1 MMDDQRSVMA
11 DVRRGMIP
19 AHIYNDRDIF
29 ELEKERVFGR
39 AWLFVAHE
47 SEIAT
52 PGDYVVRRL
61 LEDSFI
67 VTRDESGVIR
77 AHFNMCLHRGM
88 QICRAEMGNA
98 SHFRCPYHGWSYRND
113 GRIVGLPF
121 HQDAYGGEAGF
132 KRKGQRLLP
141 APRLDS
147 LNGLIFISLDPEAP
161 PLREYLGDFAFYLD
175 YYTKQSPSGIELRG
189 PQRWRVK
196 ANWKIGAEN
205 FAGDMYHTPQTHTS
219 VVEIGL
225 FREPKAEKRKDG
237 ATYWAGN
244 GGGTTYKLPDGDLDE
259 RLRYVG
265 YPQEMIER
273 MKLAWSSEQLTVV
286 GRDGFMISAASV
298 FPNLSFVHNWP
309 RVADSD
315 DVLPFISIR
324 LWQPI
329 SENETE
335 VLSWFA
341 VDTEAPEEF
350 KALSYKAYLMC
361 FGSTGMFEQDD
372 VENWVSLT
380 NTAAGSMA
388 RRLRLNSR
396 MGILADGSDVA
407 PTLTAEQFA
416 GPGSA
421 RTGYSEFNQRALL
434 ERWADHLERPS
445 PTTDSLGVRDPED
458 APAGPVPDDADS
470 GADPGE
476 DPPVLE
482 HVPSE
487 DAPEVTGA

>member
-1 MMDDQRSVMA
+1 
-11 DVRRGMIP
+11 MIP
-19 AHIYNDRDIF
+19 AHIYNDSELF
-29 ELEKERVFGR
+29 ALEKERLFARG
-39 AWLFVAHE
+39 WLFIAHE
-47 SEIAT
+47 SEVPQ
-52 PGDYVVRRL
+52 PGDYVVRRVL
-61 LEDSFI
+61 DDSFI
-67 VTRDESGVIR
+67 ISRGSSGQVR
-77 AHFNMCLHRGM
+77 AMFNMCLHRGM

-113 GRIVGLPF
+113 GRLVGLPF
-121 HQDAYGGEAGF
+121 HQDAYGGEDGF
-132 KRKGQRLLP
+132 RRKGQTLLP
-141 APRLDS
+141 APSLDTY
-147 LNGLIFISLDPEAP
+147 NGLIFISLDPDAP
-161 PLREYLGDFAFYLD
+161 PLREFLGDFAFYLD
-175 YYTKQSPSGIELRG
+175 YYTKQSASGIELHG

-244 GGGTTYKLPDGDLDE
+244 GGGTTYKLPEGTLEE

-265 YPQEMIER
+265 YPDAMIER
-273 MKLAWSSEQLTVV
+273 MKQNWSPEQLQVV
-286 GRDGFMISAASV
+286 GDNGFMISAATV
-298 FPNLSFVHNWP
+298 FPNMSFVHNWP
-309 RVADSD
+309 KVEEGD

-324 LWQPI
+324 QWQPI

-341 VDTEAPEEF
+341 VDKEAPEEF

-396 MGILADGSDVA
+396 MGM
-407 PTLTAEQFA
+407 LTDDTPVSPPLRPDEFA
-416 GPGSA
+416 GPGVA
-421 RTGYSEFNQRALL
+421 YVGYTEYNQRHLL
-434 ERWADHLERPS
+434 SRWADYLERPI
-445 PTTDSLGVRDPED
+445 TAAD
-458 APAGPVPDDADS
+458 ALDV
-470 GADPGE
+470 GAKQDTAVNE
-476 DPPVLE
+476 
-482 HVPSE
+482 
-487 DAPEVTGA
+487 